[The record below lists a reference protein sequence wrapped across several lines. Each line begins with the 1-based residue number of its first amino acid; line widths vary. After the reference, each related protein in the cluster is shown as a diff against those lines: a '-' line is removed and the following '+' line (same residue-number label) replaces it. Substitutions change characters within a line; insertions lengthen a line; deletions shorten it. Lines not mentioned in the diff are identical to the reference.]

1 VSSSQVP
8 FEARKEA
15 GNVGGSHAIVQV
27 LEVIVQ
33 IVQLISPGFHLVS
46 R

>member
-27 LEVIVQ
+27 LELNSKKAL
-33 IVQLISPGFHLVS
+33 LIF
-46 R
+46 